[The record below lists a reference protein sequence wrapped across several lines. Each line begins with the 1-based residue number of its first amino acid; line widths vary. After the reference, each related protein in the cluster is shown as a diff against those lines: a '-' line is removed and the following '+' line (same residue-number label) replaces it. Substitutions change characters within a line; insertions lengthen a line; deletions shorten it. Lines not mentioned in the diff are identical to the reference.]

1 MSADVGLYIHIPFCR
16 RKCAYCDFVSY
27 AGREALFALYVDAA
41 HREMT
46 LCCESWNDVRFT
58 TLYIGGG
65 TPTVLSPAALGGLID
80 AARRLGGLGADAE
93 ITVEANPG
101 TLDAA
106 ALSLLRQAGVNRLSL
121 GAQSFDPAMLCLLG
135 RIHTA
140 DQIGQA
146 VQMAREAGLNNLNL
160 DLMFGLPAQSP
171 EAWQADVHAA
181 LRLDVPHLSLYALT
195 LEDGTPL
202 QRRIAA
208 GELPQPDDDLA
219 ADMYEWAEETLERA
233 GYEHYEISNWARPG
247 HACQHNL
254 IYWRNRPYLGLGT
267 AAHSWWGGRRW
278 ANVTDPQAYIAALQD
293 GQRPVAASEDIDV
306 RSEMGETM
314 MMGLRLVQEGVSAA
328 AFDRRFGIGLYQ
340 VYGREIA
347 ELMDEGLLEQV
358 GDSVRLSW
366 RGHLLGNR
374 AFERFI

>member
-1 MSADVGLYIHIPFCR
+1 MSADIGLYIHIPFCR
-16 RKCAYCDFVSY
+16 RKCTYCDFVSY
-27 AGREALFALYVDAA
+27 AGREALFALYVDAV

-65 TPTVLSPAALGGLID
+65 TPTVLSPAALGGLIG
-80 AARRLGGLGADAE
+80 AARRPGGLGADAE

-121 GAQSFDPAMLCLLG
+121 GAQSFDPAMLRLLG

-146 VQMAREAGLNNLNL
+146 VQMAREAGLDNLNL

-254 IYWRNRPYLGLGT
+254 IYWRNRPYLGLGA

-328 AFDRRFGIGLYQ
+328 AFERRFGMGLYQ